1 MYINLIHRPVV
12 QVKDTVQCMD
22 HDLSESNT
30 KHIYVGIVYLCIR
43 GWAMGTE
50 NSIIPI

>member
-22 HDLSESNT
+22 HDLRVQYKTHLRRYSISLH
-30 KHIYVGIVYLCIR
+30 KG
-43 GWAMGTE
+43 MGHGH
-50 NSIIPI
+50 

>member
-22 HDLSESNT
+22 HDLRVQYKT
-30 KHIYVGIVYLCIR
+30 HLRIVCIR

>member
-22 HDLSESNT
+22 HDLQSPIQNT
-30 KHIYVGIVYLCIR
+30 FTYSISLHR
-43 GWAMGTE
+43 GMDHGHTE
-50 NSIIPI
+50 NSIITI